1 MKLVL
6 VMLFSF
12 KAAFGFENI
21 VEAKLKHVK
30 QVPPS
35 QTTITQSHDFMTDH
49 SILLVYSSRCQYCQL
64 FAPTLKQWVDERGL
78 SVRAISLDG
87 IALNEF
93 PNIEQTDE
101 ELINAAFGDMPH
113 GTPALFII
121 NDQSQAIY
129 PAVLG
134 NASYQDLNQRMT
146 ELAIKIKEFEGR
158 A

>member
-1 MKLVL
+1 
-6 VMLFSF
+6 
-12 KAAFGFENI
+12 
-21 VEAKLKHVK
+21 
-30 QVPPS
+30 
-35 QTTITQSHDFMTDH
+35 
-49 SILLVYSSRCQYCQL
+49 
-64 FAPTLKQWVDERGL
+64 
-78 SVRAISLDG
+78 VRAISLDG